1 MGEILVRNGY
11 VYDPLNNV
19 NGEVMDI
26 GIKNGK
32 IVDPSEIDVS
42 RAKVIDARGRI
53 VMPGGVDMHAHVAG
67 PKVNSARVM
76 MPSDHYNSCMKLLR
90 GVHRSG
96 TGKCTPST
104 FLTGYRYARMGWTTV
119 VEPASP
125 PLKTLHTHE
134 EMDDIP
140 MVDKLCFLLLDSNR
154 ILLEYL
160 SEGDLDKATALVKWL
175 LEATKCYA
183 VKIVDPGVAVLW
195 SWGKGYG
202 LDIDDQIPP
211 YNITP
216 RDIIVGLCKI
226 SQRLGLPHSIHVH
239 CNRLGIPGN
248 YETTIKTMEATS
260 HLSNG
265 EINIHIT
272 HAQFNSYAGESWFD
286 IRSGGEEVA
295 EVLNKCAHVSLDAG
309 QIDFGTAITM
319 TADAPFEFALY
330 HLARW
335 KWGGAE
341 VENEAAAGIVP
352 FKYRRRNFVNT
363 VQWCIGLELI
373 LLAKDLWRVVL
384 TTDHPNGAPFTRYP
398 KIIALLMSKKC
409 REEMFKK
416 VSKKGLSRSVLPSI
430 DRELDFYDIAIITRA
445 APAKLLGLE
454 KFKGHLGVGADA
466 DVAIYDIDPEE
477 VDPSRD
483 YARVKEAFKRAYC
496 TIKGGEIVVREGEIV
511 KEVFGDTIAVKFR
524 EGHDEAFL
532 KELRERFERYYTVRF
547 SNYWIPDHKLRSLR
561 YVYC

>member
-1 MGEILVRNGY
+1 MEIIIKNGF
-11 VYDPLNNV
+11 VYDPLNGV
-19 NGEVMDI
+19 KGEVMDI
-26 GIKNGK
+26 GVKDGK
-32 IVDPSEIDVS
+32 IVDLSEVDPSK
-42 RAKVIDARGRI
+42 AKVIDAKGKV
-53 VMPGGVDMHAHVAG
+53 VMPGGVDMHTHVAG

-76 MPSDHYNSCMKLLR
+76 MPDDHYNSFVKIER

-96 TGKCTPST
+96 TGKRTPST
-104 FLTGYRYARMGWTTV
+104 FLVGYRYARMGWTTIA
-119 VEPASP
+119 EPASP

-134 EMDDIP
+134 ELDDIP
-140 MVDKLCFLLLDSNR
+140 NVDKLCFLLLDSNR

-160 SEGDLDKATALVKWL
+160 SEGDLDRATLLVKWL
-175 LEATKCYA
+175 LDATKCYA

-195 SWGKGYG
+195 SLGKGYG
-202 LDIDDQIPP
+202 LDIDDEILP

-216 RDIIVGLCKI
+216 RDIVVGLCKI
-226 SQRLGLPHSIHVH
+226 NQRLKLPHSIHVH

-248 YETTIKTMEATS
+248 YETTLKTMEAVS

-265 EINIHIT
+265 NINIHIT
-272 HAQFNSYAGESWFD
+272 HAQFNSYGGDSWFEL
-286 IRSGGEEVA
+286 RSAGEEVA
-295 EVLNKCAHVSLDAG
+295 KLLNRSNHVSLDAG

-363 VQWCIGLELI
+363 VQWCIGLELV

-398 KIIALLMSKKC
+398 KVIALLMSKRY
-409 REEMFKK
+409 REEMFKR
-416 VSKKGLSRSVLPSI
+416 VSSKGLKRSVLPSI
-430 DRELDFYDIAIITRA
+430 DRELDPYDIAIITRA
-445 APAKLLGLE
+445 APAKLLGIE

-466 DVAIYDIDPEE
+466 DIAIYDLNPEE
-477 VDPSRD
+477 TDFSRD
-483 YARVKEAFKRAYC
+483 YEKVKAAFKRALY
-496 TIKGGEIVVREGEIV
+496 TIKGGEIIVEEGRVV
-511 KEVFGDTIAVKFR
+511 KEVFGSTIAVKFSDGY
-524 EGHDEAFL
+524 EEDFL
-532 KELRERFERYYTVRF
+532 KDLKERFEKYYTVSF
-547 SNYWIPDHKLRSLR
+547 SNYWIPEHKIRKLR
-561 YVYC
+561 YVSCG